1 MLVSAT
7 SIVPVCIMGIR
18 WPSSFGD
25 TSAAGFKL
33 TNAMFYVLHAIF
45 LLACTY
51 VAFDPVFS
59 PRNLAINHG
68 VGSPFL
74 SVYYL
79 GALSVGYFS
88 GYFLLVFGQESGRPW
103 DRPTFLRR
111 VANLLITGA
120 LWLLLVGVPAGLA
133 YKNLPLIRANATPAV
148 SNYGRH
154 LAESLPAEGCIV
166 MSDDAN
172 RLYALASALDQ
183 TGRRNNYILLDTV
196 SLPFA
201 TYHKFLREHYR
212 DRWPKTRMD
221 ESIGEMIDS
230 ASLSELVFGLSQ
242 TNVVCYLHPSFG
254 YYFEFVYAK
263 PHGLVF
269 RLQPNAPKVVETPSF
284 TSGEIEQTEAAWGKL
299 RDELDS
305 LARSVKQARTN
316 KNAYANDVWAG
327 MWYSRAL
334 NYWGVELQKRNEL
347 TKAAARFA
355 QALALN
361 PENPVA
367 LVNADFNRHLQS
379 GQPAQVFKSER
390 FQKQLEQYRGNG
402 QTLLTLNGPF
412 DEPAFC
418 FELGTVFHR
427 GNLFRQAA
435 LQFQRVQQLDPND
448 FNATISLASVYV
460 QGRAPG
466 LALELINNQ
475 RSQKN
480 PHLLNSTNA
489 MLMASVEGAAY
500 LAINNIET
508 AVKTFEQAEQT
519 YPQNPDLFSLIARVY
534 ATYGKF
540 SNALAATEKQLK
552 LVPDS
557 PEALLNKGAYCI
569 ELKDFDQAIPPLNR
583 LLELQPEYPSAL
595 FNRAI
600 AYFRTDKLDAAQK
613 DFEKVELLVPPNH
626 AIYYGLGEI
635 AYRKNQKRTAFKYY
649 TLYLKYA
656 PRGTAEYKAVTDRHK
671 ELKGAR

>member
-1 MLVSAT
+1 
-7 SIVPVCIMGIR
+7 
-18 WPSSFGD
+18 
-25 TSAAGFKL
+25 
-33 TNAMFYVLHAIF
+33 
-45 LLACTY
+45 
-51 VAFDPVFS
+51 
-59 PRNLAINHG
+59 
-68 VGSPFL
+68 
-74 SVYYL
+74 
-79 GALSVGYFS
+79 
-88 GYFLLVFGQESGRPW
+88 
-103 DRPTFLRR
+103 
-111 VANLLITGA
+111 
-120 LWLLLVGVPAGLA
+120 
-133 YKNLPLIRANATPAV
+133 
-148 SNYGRH
+148 
-154 LAESLPAEGCIV
+154 
-166 MSDDAN
+166 
-172 RLYALASALDQ
+172 
-183 TGRRNNYILLDTV
+183 
-196 SLPFA
+196 
-201 TYHKFLREHYR
+201 
-212 DRWPKTRMD
+212 
-221 ESIGEMIDS
+221 
-230 ASLSELVFGLSQ
+230 
-242 TNVVCYLHPSFG
+242 
-254 YYFEFVYAK
+254 
-263 PHGLVF
+263 
-269 RLQPNAPKVVETPSF
+269 
-284 TSGEIEQTEAAWGKL
+284 
-299 RDELDS
+299 
-305 LARSVKQARTN
+305 
-316 KNAYANDVWAG
+316 
-327 MWYSRAL
+327 
-334 NYWGVELQKRNEL
+334 
-347 TKAAARFA
+347 
-355 QALALN
+355 
-361 PENPVA
+361 
-367 LVNADFNRHLQS
+367 RHLQS